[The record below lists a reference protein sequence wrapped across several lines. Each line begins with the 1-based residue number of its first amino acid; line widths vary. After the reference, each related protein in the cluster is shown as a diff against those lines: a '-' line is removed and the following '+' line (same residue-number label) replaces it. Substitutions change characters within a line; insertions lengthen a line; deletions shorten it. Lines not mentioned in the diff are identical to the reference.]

1 MLTFKETLPG
11 FDTAIVSNRFSR
23 AEVSLYGAQ
32 VLSWI
37 PEGGEDALFISSTA
51 VFERGK
57 AIRGGIPLCF
67 PWFGP
72 RKDAPSLPQHG
83 FARTLPWKPLSFEDE
98 GERSTLVLG
107 LTDSPETMGLWP
119 HPFAAALAVSVGE
132 ALELT
137 FSVTNTGEEPLEYT
151 DALHAYFRV
160 SEVTAAATEGF
171 EGIGYVDR
179 AEGGGKPG
187 PMLGTEPGPALG
199 TEPGPTPG
207 TGGGTAGSGGIP
219 FGGEIDRVYWT
230 GERRR
235 IVDGGGKS
243 RITVWSEGFPDTVV
257 WNPGRVKGPA
267 IADLGEG
274 EWSRFLC
281 VEPAA
286 AGTNRIRLEPGATAC
301 QRMRIEK
308 EGKR

>member
-37 PEGGEDALFISSTA
+37 PEGGEDALFMGSKA

-72 RKDAPSLPQHG
+72 RKDDPSLPQHG

-107 LTDSPETMGLWP
+107 LTDSPETMRLWP
-119 HPFAAALAVSVGE
+119 HPFAAALAISAGA

-137 FSVTNTGEEPLEYT
+137 LSVTNTGEEPLEYT

-160 SEVTAAATEGF
+160 SEVTAAATDGF

-179 AEGGGKPG
+179 AEGGAQGIG
-187 PMLGTEPGPALG
+187 EPRR
-199 TEPGPTPG
+199 
-207 TGGGTAGSGGIP
+207 GTAGSGGIP
-219 FGGEIDRVYWT
+219 FGGEIDRVYGT